1 MYNIFFIQSSLHGY
15 LGYFHILAAVNSA
28 AMNTGMH
35 VSFQIMFFFGY
46 MPRSEIAGSYGGS
59 IFSFFLRN
67 FHIVLHS
74 GCINLYNIIFV

>member
-1 MYNIFFIQSSLHGY
+1 MYNIFIQSSVHGY
-15 LGYFHILAAVNSA
+15 LGYFHVLAAVNSA

-35 VSFQIMFFFGY
+35 VSFQIMFFSGY

-59 IFSFFLRN
+59 ILSSLRN
-67 FHIVLHS
+67 LLIVLHS